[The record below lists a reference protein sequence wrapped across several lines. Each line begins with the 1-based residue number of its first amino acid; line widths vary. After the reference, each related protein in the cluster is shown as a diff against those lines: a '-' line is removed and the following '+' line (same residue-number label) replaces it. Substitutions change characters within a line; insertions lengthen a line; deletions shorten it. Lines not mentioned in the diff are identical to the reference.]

1 MKIQSITSELTPY
14 KRQIA
19 HKGVVLAAGICAGII
34 LGSVH
39 AANQKHVNNNVKEPT
54 PVYYENKTENYGRA
68 MLNMSNSLEV
78 SKKPVQVPE
87 KFNNKQTLK
96 EQGKTK
102 HWFRAKNGPDK
113 GSKFYRSSEYTFFGY
128 YKG

>member
-1 MKIQSITSELTPY
+1 MKVQSISSELTPI
-14 KRQIA
+14 KGKIA
-19 HKGVVLAAGICAGII
+19 QKTKGLVAGVCVGLAVGAIGNAIKTNAENKQ
-34 LGSVH
+34 S
-39 AANQKHVNNNVKEPT
+39 T
-54 PVYYENKTENYGRA
+54 PVINTMSNENYGRA
-68 MLNMSNSLEV
+68 MINMSNNSSF
-78 SKKPVQVPE
+78 SKSTVQ
-87 KFNNKQTLK
+87 KSKDFNNRQTLK